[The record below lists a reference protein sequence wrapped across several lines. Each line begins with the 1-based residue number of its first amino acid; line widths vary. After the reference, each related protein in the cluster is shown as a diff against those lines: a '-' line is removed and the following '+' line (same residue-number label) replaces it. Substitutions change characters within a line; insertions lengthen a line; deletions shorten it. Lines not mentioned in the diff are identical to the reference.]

1 MSQTTTAAR
10 PYARAA
16 YDLAQETGHVEAWAD
31 LLARLDDLSEMN
43 DVQNLIRQPGIDKKR
58 LAAVLAEA
66 AGAEESSGQNFIRL
80 LAENRR
86 LALLPAIRS
95 IFDALRREAEEV
107 VDVTVTTAT
116 TVQEE
121 QRATLRAAIEKHFGR
136 KTELHWAVDEDLIAG
151 ARICAGD
158 QVIDASAAG
167 ALEQLRDAVTV

>member
-16 YDLAQETGHVEAWAD
+16 YDLAQETGHVDAWAD
-31 LLARLDDLSEMN
+31 LLAGLDDLSAMK

-66 AGAEESSGQNFIRL
+66 VGAEEASGQNFIRL

-86 LALLPAIRS
+86 LPLLPAIRS
-95 IFDALRREAEEV
+95 IFDALRREAEGV

-116 TVQEE
+116 TVQDE
-121 QRATLRAAIEKHFGR
+121 QREALRAAIEKHFGR
-136 KTELHWAVDEDLIAG
+136 KTELHWAVDEALIAG

-167 ALEQLRDAVTV
+167 ALDQLRDAVTV